1 MFGSPYSDESSFYED
16 ISVKLSDI
24 GAARISS
31 RSNANNSLG
40 LTDNGATRSSIRENE
55 GEIKIVNDD
64 FTQSLHNIEKSQNG
78 VKYLIQSEQ
87 RKRTA
92 LSGGG
97 SKVLVILVHSR
108 SLITFLF
115 SSRLIHLYFYLT

>member
-87 RKRTA
+87 HKRTA

-97 SKVLVILVHSR
+97 SKVLIILV
-108 SLITFLF
+108 
-115 SSRLIHLYFYLT
+115 